1 MSKRFFYLCILFI
14 PLLAALPAS
23 LALAAPP
30 QVRLVSGPAGG
41 TFDVVGDT
49 ITRLINEKSGEMA
62 VSRSISAG
70 SVENL
75 RRLSSGEADLGIVYA
90 GDLFLA
96 QQGRLPY
103 DARTYNN
110 VLPAAY
116 LYSAPA
122 QMLVRQDSDIETVE
136 DLAGK
141 RVAIGGPGS
150 GAAAAAQ
157 LYLTSIGLWDR
168 IRPDY
173 TGYQEAVSALAHR
186 YIDAIWLFAALPTPA
201 ATHAAEAFPV
211 RLLDLHGAG
220 DASGFFTAYPF
231 FAPTVIPA
239 GTYPGLERDVSTFSD
254 RALLTAGAQVPEEAV
269 REVLRKVFSAEGLD
283 RLGEKEPSLANLNK
297 QQGVQTRVT
306 PLHPG
311 AIIFWKEQGLQIPA
325 P

>member
-1 MSKRFFYLCILFI
+1 MSQRIFHLCSLLVL
-14 PLLAALPAS
+14 LLAALPVS

-49 ITRLINEKSGEMA
+49 ITRLVNEKSAEMA
-62 VSRSISAG
+62 ISRSISAG

-103 DARTYNN
+103 DARTYDN
-110 VLPAAY
+110 VLAAAY

-122 QMLVRQDSDIETVE
+122 QMLVRNDSAIQTVE

-186 YIDAIWLFAALPTPA
+186 YVDAIWLFAALPTPA
-201 ATHAAEAFPV
+201 AAHAAQAFPV
-211 RLLDLHGAG
+211 RLLDLQEAGAK
-220 DASGFFTAYPF
+220 AGFFADYPF
-231 FAPTVIPA
+231 FTPTVIPA
-239 GTYPGLERDVSTFSD
+239 GTYPGIDRDISTFSD
-254 RALLTAGAQVPEEAV
+254 RALLAAGAQVPEEAV
-269 REVLRKVFSAEGLD
+269 REVLRKVFSGEGLD
-283 RLGEKEPSLANLNK
+283 RLGEKEPSLADLNK
-297 QQGVQTRVT
+297 QKGVQTKAR

-311 AIIFWKEQGLQIPA
+311 AVTFWKEQGLQIPA